1 MKYIIRYLIA
11 LLFISFSSL
20 SQAEIVLKDL
30 EGNKT
35 ALSSLKGKWVFVNY
49 WAGWCR
55 TCVAEIP
62 ELNRF
67 YQSHQNDAVVLY
79 GVNFDAP
86 PLSEQKN
93 VIKQLDIHYPN
104 LIKDPADD
112 LGIKEIIGLP
122 VTFIFNPE
130 GILVKTLYGGQTLG
144 TLNQVMANSH

>member
-1 MKYIIRYLIA
+1 MKCIIRYLIP
-11 LLFISFSSL
+11 LLLISFSAL
-20 SQAEIVLKDL
+20 CQAETFLKDI

-35 ALSSLKGKWVFVNY
+35 AISSLKGKWVFINY

-67 YQSHQNDAVVLY
+67 YQSHQNDAVALY
-79 GVNFDAP
+79 GVNFDAL
-86 PLSEQKN
+86 PLVEQKN
-93 VIKQLDIHYPN
+93 TIQQLNIHYPN

-130 GILVKTLYGGQTLG
+130 GILVKTLYGGQTLE